1 MNDPSSPS
9 PLALALPL
17 GSAVVYVIAAMLM
30 RRAADFG
37 IGFWRTTFVASLV
50 GVIIFAP
57 LWLLG
62 GTFRADLLWQPA
74 LVALLFMLGSILN
87 LISLDRGDVSI
98 ATPVLG
104 IKIILVAVFTTLVGG
119 QSVSPKL
126 WIAAVLST
134 AAIALLNRSRAA
146 HHHHHVTTT
155 ILAAGGSA
163 ASFALFDV
171 LVQRFSQDW
180 GLGRFLPTML
190 GFVAIYSIGL
200 MPRFPAPLS
209 AIPAAGWKWLLAG
222 CVLMAAQS
230 LVFVASIAWFQEA
243 TAANVVYSSRGL
255 WSVVA
260 VWLIGHWFHNSE
272 QQLGASVLRW
282 RLVGSALLLAAIAL
296 VLW

>member
-1 MNDPSSPS
+1 MSDPA
-9 PLALALPL
+9 PLPPLSLALPL
-17 GSAVVYVIAAMLM
+17 GSAVVYVVAAMLM

-37 IGFWRTTFVASLV
+37 VGFWRTTFVASLM
-50 GVIIFAP
+50 GVVVFAP

-104 IKIILVAVFTTLVGG
+104 IKIILVAVFTTFLLG
-119 QSVSPKL
+119 QQVTPKL
-126 WIAAVLST
+126 WIAAALST
-134 AAIALLNRSRAA
+134 VAIALLNRTRGVR
-146 HHHHHVTTT
+146 HHHVTTT
-155 ILAAGGSA
+155 ILAAGSSA

-180 GLGRFLPTML
+180 GMGRFLPTML
-190 GFVAIYSIGL
+190 GFVAIYSMALI
-200 MPRFPAPLS
+200 PKFPAPLS
-209 AIPAAGWKWLLAG
+209 TIPAAAWKWLLAG
-222 CVLMAAQS
+222 CVLMSAQS
-230 LVFVASIAWFQEA
+230 LVFVGSVAYFQEA

-260 VWLIGHWFHNSE
+260 VWLIGHWFHNQE
-272 QQLGASVLRW
+272 QKLGASVLAW
-282 RLVGSALLLAAIAL
+282 RLVGASLMVAAIVL